1 MVVQVFM
8 TSSQFHVPRLMLI
21 LSISRDCMLS
31 ILQPYGLQ
39 GFFSLFPRKFFKS
52 SSSQRITA
60 SLSTQ
65 AIQERSPYGLQ
76 QPILLQLLQWSH
88 RVEQGTLLVLITEVH
103 WLMSKAKWMERCHH
117 VMTHPSLG
125 TRISE
130 EALSF
135 PYYDILWFFGS
146 FLRSD
151 NPVPIRGSSDT
162 STNNPAI
169 LPVYT

>member
-1 MVVQVFM
+1 M
-8 TSSQFHVPRLMLI
+8 TSSQFHVRRLMLI

-65 AIQERSPYGLQ
+65 EIEKRYGRFISTLAAPEVVASSGAREAILIHHRGALTDVKCEMDGEVP
-76 QPILLQLLQWSH
+76 PCAIMPWLLED
-88 RVEQGTLLVLITEVH
+88 VT
-103 WLMSKAKWMERCHH
+103 
-117 VMTHPSLG
+117 MTHPNLG

-135 PYYDILWFFGS
+135 PYYDMLGFFGS

-162 STNNPAI
+162 STNH
-169 LPVYT
+169 